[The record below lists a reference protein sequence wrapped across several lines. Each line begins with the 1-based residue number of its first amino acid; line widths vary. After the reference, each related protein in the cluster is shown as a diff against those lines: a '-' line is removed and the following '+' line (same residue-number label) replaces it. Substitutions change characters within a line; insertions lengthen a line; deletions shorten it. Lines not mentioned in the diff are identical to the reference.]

1 MELNNKYYLISQKG
15 GGYMSLVIRQIQEED
30 YEDVEKLTRE
40 AFWNIY
46 RPGCCEHLVVHNIH
60 KEKSSIDEIF
70 RRMFKC

>member
-1 MELNNKYYLISQKG
+1 
-15 GGYMSLVIRQIQEED
+15 MSLVIRQIQEED

-60 KEKSSIDEIF
+60 KEKSSIEEL
-70 RRMFKC
+70 

>member
-46 RPGCCEHLVVHNIH
+46 RPGC
-60 KEKSSIDEIF
+60 
-70 RRMFKC
+70 